1 GATAYQP
8 GDGNNVPDYLIATGA
23 MASDVRLLY
32 GLTCTGKFSHLVR
45 FETQQ
50 RGATI
55 GLAPLLDACLS
66 AAGDSSAGVVIVA
79 EAAGLVGATLR
90 RSPVEKIAD
99 ADFFAH
105 PGIRARLAFTAE
117 PAFLRGVALAAGVVS
132 RTPVGEAAQL
142 RPIGASCFGHVHAAA
157 FGFRPI

>member
-1 GATAYQP
+1 
-8 GDGNNVPDYLIATGA
+8 
-23 MASDVRLLY
+23 
-32 GLTCTGKFSHLVR
+32 
-45 FETQQ
+45 
-50 RGATI
+50 
-55 GLAPLLDACLS
+55 
-66 AAGDSSAGVVIVA
+66 
-79 EAAGLVGATLR
+79 R

-157 FGFRPI
+157 FGFRPIRKGAIDFGETVSGLFASEPLLGVLH